1 MNNPDQNPKNHNF
14 DDRARSYHAGAP
26 AGKIKIGLTKPNKT
40 SDDLSLAYT
49 PGVGAISKDI
59 AEDPAMSWKYTNR
72 ANTVAVVSDGTAILG
87 LGNLGAQAAMPV
99 MEGKSALFKQFADI
113 DAYPLCLK
121 IPNMEISDDGY
132 IEALSQATAAM
143 APSLGG
149 INLEDI
155 KAPQCFAVLDRV
167 RELVDIPVFHD
178 DQDGTAV
185 IVTAGVQNS
194 LKLAGKE
201 LKNSRILING
211 AGAAGIATARLF
223 KAMGLPISQ
232 LLVCDSR
239 GLVAND
245 RSLHPSKAE
254 FAHDKTIPLEEAIH
268 GVDVFIGVSKAGLLK
283 PDMVKSMAE
292 NPIVFAAA
300 NPIPEILP
308 EVAKEAGVAV
318 IGTGRSDYHNQ
329 INNSLGF
336 PGIFRGV
343 LDSGV
348 QAITASMLIAA
359 SSALASLSHEAPSH
373 EVLKILESSYP
384 DEAKS
389 GMFDGEM
396 SSDYVLPKQFDVRVV
411 ARVARAVAETAI
423 SEQKTRN
430 TIDNF
435 DAYEAALVD
444 EALRRWQTTTDD

>member
-1 MNNPDQNPKNHNF
+1 MNDTAENSKDHNF
-14 DDRARSYHAGAP
+14 DDRARRYHAKAP

-49 PGVGAISKDI
+49 PGVGAISRDI
-59 AEDPAMSWKYTNR
+59 AENQAMSWKYTNR

-121 IPNMEISDDGY
+121 IPNMEITDEGY
-132 IEALSQATAAM
+132 IEALSQATAAL

-167 RELVDIPVFHD
+167 RELVTIPVFHD

-185 IVTAGVQNS
+185 IVTAGVQNA
-194 LKLAGKE
+194 LKVVGKQ
-201 LKNSRILING
+201 LHDIRILING

-223 KAMGLPISQ
+223 KAMGLPTSQ
-232 LLVCDSR
+232 LFVCDSR
-239 GLVAND
+239 GLVASD
-245 RSLHPSKAE
+245 RSLHSSKAE
-254 FAHDKTIPLEEAIH
+254 FAQEKTVPLEEAVK

-283 PDMVKSMAE
+283 SDMVRSMAE

-348 QAITASMLIAA
+348 QEITPSMLIAA
-359 SSALASLSHEAPSH
+359 SKALASLSQESPSD
-373 EVLKILESSYP
+373 EVRVILESSYP
-384 DEAKS
+384 NEAKA
-389 GMFDGEM
+389 GMFDGDM

-430 TIDNF
+430 QINDF
-435 DAYEAALVD
+435 DAYEAAIID
-444 EALRRWQTTTDD
+444 EALSRWRITTDD